1 MNIYRRIFNSSLEY
15 TEVEFLLVP
24 AELEHGVVYPVSI
37 EGHVGVD
44 AGVAGLS
51 APDAP
56 ADQPGQLVV
65 VLGDL
70 LLYSLLFV
78 VVIFVIIALTKDMI
92 HIFANVVNE
101 CFASSEF
108 LNKKILTDS
117 V

>member
-56 ADQPGQLVV
+56 ADQAGQLVV

-70 LLYSLLFV
+70 LLSLLLV
-78 VVIFVIIALTKDMI
+78 VVILVIIALTKDMI